1 MEPVPV
7 GQGDPGRV
15 DSRGDLDEEPLQ
27 PVLEPQLRRQV
38 RRAAV
43 EVLAVLVLHDG
54 PDGLLAVCLAQVGR
68 LKDDLEVL
76 VHRRAVLGRLVR
88 PVVVEDEHRAAQVP
102 GLLFEVV
109 DEAAELLG
117 VRRVRREED
126 GQRQRLAYGT
136 EHRHVLEHL
145 QVATD
150 DHRLPSHPRPAGLR
164 RRLEGRLVRVDDRA
178 AVVFERF
185 HLLGELYP
193 LRYERQHLLVGQPLP
208 DLRLAEADL
217 VLLVDAFQLVDRYR
231 DAELAAVPPGALVDG
246 QVEQVAQQ
254 LLADETLLD
263 VARYQTRAAHPASH
277 LTVAVA
283 VPVKLL
289 DDLVDGRRGDAVV
302 PADLAVGLDD
312 PAEVGRRPVPLRDQE
327 EHLLLRQGPS
337 P

>member
-1 MEPVPV
+1 M
-7 GQGDPGRV
+7 
-15 DSRGDLDEEPLQ
+15 
-27 PVLEPQLRRQV
+27 
-38 RRAAV
+38 
-43 EVLAVLVLHDG
+43 
-54 PDGLLAVCLAQVGR
+54 
-68 LKDDLEVL
+68 
-76 VHRRAVLGRLVR
+76 
-88 PVVVEDEHRAAQVP
+88 VVEDEHRAAQVP

-126 GQRQRLAYGT
+126 GQRQRLADGP

-150 DHRLPSHPRPAGLR
+150 DRRRPSHPRPAGLR

-193 LRYERQHLLVGQPLP
+193 LRYERQHLLVGQPLL

-254 LLADETLLD
+254 LLADEALLD
-263 VARYQTRAAHPASH
+263 VARYEARAAHPASH